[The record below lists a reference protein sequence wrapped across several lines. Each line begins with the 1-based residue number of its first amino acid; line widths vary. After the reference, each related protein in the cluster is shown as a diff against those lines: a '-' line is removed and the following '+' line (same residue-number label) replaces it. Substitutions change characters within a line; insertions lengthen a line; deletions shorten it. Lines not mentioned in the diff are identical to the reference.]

1 MESYLIFI
9 LFIIANSYFS
19 FKAGEKAGKF
29 VGMISIV
36 QFLKEKRVLKDKKDI
51 HGFKNW
57 PEAIRLLYVTPNP
70 ELFED

>member
-1 MESYLIFI
+1 MDQYIIFL
-9 LFIIANSYFS
+9 LFIIVNSYFS

-51 HGFKNW
+51 VGFKKW

-70 ELFED
+70 DLFED

>member
-1 MESYLIFI
+1 MDQYVIFL
-9 LFIIANSYFS
+9 LFIVINSYFS

-51 HGFKNW
+51 TGFKKW
-57 PEAIRLLYVTPNP
+57 PEAIKILYTTPDP
-70 ELFED
+70 DLFED

>member
-1 MESYLIFI
+1 MEIYLISLGFI
-9 LFIIANSYFS
+9 AANSYFM

-51 HGFKNW
+51 IGFKKW
-57 PEAIRLLYVTPNP
+57 PEAIKILYVTPDPN
-70 ELFED
+70 LFED

>member
-1 MESYLIFI
+1 MEIYLISL
-9 LFIIANSYFS
+9 LFIAANSYFM
-19 FKAGEKAGKF
+19 FRAGEKAGKF

-51 HGFKNW
+51 VGFKKW

-70 ELFED
+70 DLFED